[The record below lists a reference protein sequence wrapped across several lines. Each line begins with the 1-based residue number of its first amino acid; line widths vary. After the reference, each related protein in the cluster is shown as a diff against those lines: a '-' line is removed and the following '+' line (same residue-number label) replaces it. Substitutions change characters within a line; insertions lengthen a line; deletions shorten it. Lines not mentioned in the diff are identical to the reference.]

1 VQPPPTAVVTG
12 PAGDEIYT
20 DKYGR
25 VKVQF
30 HWDRKGKKDENSSC
44 WVRVSSPWA
53 GKNWGGIS
61 IPRIGQEVVVD
72 FLEGDPDRPLITGRV
87 YNADQTAD
95 ADAVATP
102 TQSVIRTH
110 SSPDGADDNFNE
122 LRFEDQKDAELI
134 SIHAEKDF
142 ERVVENNDALR
153 VGFDKKDEG
162 NQTIDIYNNRTV
174 TIEEGT
180 DTLTIKKGDRVVS
193 IDEGNDELTIK
204 QGDQTITITEGK
216 CTIEAGTSIE
226 LKVGDSSLKIDTS
239 SITLAAADIS
249 VTGDTTAEMTSATTT
264 VNGDTNLT
272 LKGGQVAIN

>member
-1 VQPPPTAVVTG
+1 
-12 PAGDEIYT
+12 
-20 DKYGR
+20 
-25 VKVQF
+25 
-30 HWDRKGKKDENSSC
+30 
-44 WVRVSSPWA
+44 
-53 GKNWGGIS
+53 
-61 IPRIGQEVVVD
+61 
-72 FLEGDPDRPLITGRV
+72 
-87 YNADQTAD
+87 
-95 ADAVATP
+95 
-102 TQSVIRTH
+102 VIRTH
-110 SSPDGADDNFNE
+110 SSPYGADDNFNE